1 MEFSLEKLDGKSI
14 ITLDKNISVGLDAAK
29 IQNTIIDLLEEGS
42 KTIVVDLSKLNYIT
56 SWGIGILIYAFSTCS
71 NKNVDFYLTGVN
83 ERVLNILKRIK
94 VDKIITIK

>member
-83 ERVLNILKRIK
+83 ERVLTILKRIK